1 VTVER
6 AYERLSAEL
15 AGDVRRHEPLAA
27 HTTFRIGGPA
37 ALFVACDT
45 VGELTTAVEILED
58 ERVEWTLLGKG
69 SNVLAAD
76 AGYPGAVLVLGR
88 QFKNRSVDGPHV
100 RAGAGSV
107 LAVLVQEAFKRGM
120 TGLEFAV
127 GIPGTLGGAV
137 AMNAGSREVW
147 IGNIIETV
155 TMLIPGE
162 GLLAY
167 GGSEVSW
174 DYRRTSLPKEGVI
187 VEASLRL
194 ESGDAHQI
202 RRVMEANLRR
212 RRRTQPLGVPN
223 AGSIFVNPEGDSAG
237 RMIEE
242 LGLKGHT
249 IGGAA
254 VSEVHAN
261 FIVNI
266 GGATAHDVVALIG
279 HIRSAVEDGY
289 GIKLRPEVRFLGSFE
304 LA

>member
-1 VTVER
+1 M
-6 AYERLSAEL
+6 
-15 AGDVRRHEPLAA
+15 
-27 HTTFRIGGPA
+27 
-37 ALFVACDT
+37 
-45 VGELTTAVEILED
+45 TTAIETLES
-58 ERVEWTLLGKG
+58 EKVEWTLLGRG

-76 AGYPGAVLVLGR
+76 EGYPGAVLVLGR
-88 QFKNRSVDGPHV
+88 QFKNRTIDGPHV
-100 RAGAGSV
+100 HAGAGTV

-137 AMNAGSREVW
+137 AMNAGSREAW
-147 IGNIIETV
+147 IGSIIESVTV
-155 TMLIPGE
+155 LIPGE
-162 GLLAY
+162 GLVAY
-167 GGSEVSW
+167 GGSEVAW
-174 DYRRTSLPKEGVI
+174 DYRRTSLPKECVI
-187 VEASLRL
+187 VEASLKL
-194 ESGDAHQI
+194 EPGDAHQI
-202 RRVMEANLRR
+202 RRVMEAHLRR

-223 AGSIFVNPEGDSAG
+223 AGSVFVNPEGDSAG

-242 LGLKGHT
+242 LGLKGYS

-254 VSEVHAN
+254 VSDVHAN

-279 HIRSAVEDGY
+279 HIRTAVEDGY